1 MMNFSDRLQV
11 LIAGRTVSAF
21 ARAVGLGESLIR
33 KYLNGSEPSL
43 SRAHQI
49 ARACQCSLVWLASGE
64 GLPFD
69 AAPEVDIDALQSVLH
84 ILSNESG
91 HADFRVPDTDTL
103 KHIIA
108 LYQYLRNHRL
118 RDGTVDELLGQ
129 SFLRMLQQDEVSASG
144 KL

>member
-1 MMNFSDRLQV
+1 MSFSDRLKI
-11 LIAGRTVSAF
+11 LISGRTVSEY
-21 ARAVGLGESLIR
+21 ARSVGLSESLIR

-49 ARACQCSLVWLASGE
+49 ARGSQCSLVWLASGE

-69 AAPEVDIDALQSVLH
+69 AAPEVAIDALQSALRIIANQPGATPFH
-84 ILSNESG
+84 T
-91 HADFRVPDTDTL
+91 PDTETL

-129 SFLRMLQQDEVSASG
+129 SFLKLLQQDEMNSPSG
-144 KL
+144 EK

>member
-1 MMNFSDRLQV
+1 MSFSDRLKL
-11 LIAGRTVSAF
+11 LIAGRTVSEF
-21 ARAVGLGESLIR
+21 ARSVGLSESLIR

-49 ARACQCSLVWLASGE
+49 ARASQCSLVWLASGE

-69 AAPEVDIDALQSVLH
+69 AEPEVAIDALRSALR
-84 ILSNESG
+84 IISNESG
-91 HADFRVPDTDTL
+91 TPPIHAPDTATL
-103 KHIIA
+103 KRIIA

-129 SFLRMLQQDEVSASG
+129 SFLTLLQQDEINSASG
-144 KL
+144 KQ

>member
-1 MMNFSDRLQV
+1 MSFSGRLKI
-11 LIAGRTVSAF
+11 LISGRTVSEF
-21 ARAVGLGESLIR
+21 ARSVGLSESLIR

-49 ARACQCSLVWLASGE
+49 ARASQCSLVWLASGE

-69 AAPEVDIDALQSVLH
+69 TAPEVAIDALQSALH
-84 ILSNESG
+84 IIANESG
-91 HADFRVPDTDTL
+91 ATKFHTPDTETL

-129 SFLRMLQQDEVSASG
+129 SFLKLLQQDELNRASG
-144 KL
+144 ER

>member
-1 MMNFSDRLQV
+1 MTFADRLKI
-11 LIAGRTVSAF
+11 LIAGRTVSEF
-21 ARAVGLGESLIR
+21 ARSVGLSESLIR

-49 ARACQCSLVWLASGE
+49 ARASQCSLVWLASGE
-64 GLPFD
+64 GMPFD
-69 AAPEVDIDALQSVLH
+69 AAPEVAIDALQSALRIFANEPRATDFH
-84 ILSNESG
+84 I
-91 HADFRVPDTDTL
+91 PDTDTL

-129 SFLRMLQQDEVSASG
+129 SFLQLLQQGETNDASG
-144 KL
+144 EK

>member
-1 MMNFSDRLQV
+1 MTFADRLKI
-11 LIAGRTVSAF
+11 LIAGRTVSEF
-21 ARAVGLGESLIR
+21 ARSVGLSESLIR

-49 ARACQCSLVWLASGE
+49 ARASQCSLVWLASGE

-69 AAPEVDIDALQSVLH
+69 AAPEVAIDALQSALRIFANEPRATDFH
-84 ILSNESG
+84 I
-91 HADFRVPDTDTL
+91 PDTDTL

-129 SFLRMLQQDEVSASG
+129 SFLQLLQQGKTNDASG
-144 KL
+144 EK

>member
-1 MMNFSDRLQV
+1 MSFADRLKI
-11 LIAGRTVSAF
+11 LISGRTVSEY
-21 ARAVGLGESLIR
+21 ARSVGLSESLIR

-49 ARACQCSLVWLASGE
+49 ARASQCSLVWLASGE

-69 AAPEVDIDALQSVLH
+69 AAPEVAIDALQSALN
-84 ILSNESG
+84 IIANETG
-91 HADFRVPDTDTL
+91 AAQFHTPDTDTL

-129 SFLRMLQQDEVSASG
+129 SFLKLLQQDEMNSASG
-144 KL
+144 EE